1 MILCVFHTIRRPLSK
16 QRYAQLKENAT
27 TEKVKE
33 NYEHMIVEVKTRL
46 DSLLNLMKEL
56 VEATQTEAKTFER
69 SKEAL
74 DAAQKKVQ
82 LLIVKFEALLKD
94 LQKKMGEVYVAYIPE
109 ERRQEINKFL
119 EGATKQLS
127 EGLLQVKDVCK
138 EKELQGV
145 AQFGKVVEWASEK
158 SNEVQT
164 KVSELTDEHV
174 KPRFESAKE
183 VLTNYSPDAMEK
195 ANEGF
200 SALMD
205 EEQTYFARLTAFIYI
220 ILHAIFMFAQQGFAG
235 ANDEEVCTIA
245 EEAKSVDSQPKTPK
259 TSTSS

>member
-1 MILCVFHTIRRPLSK
+1 
-16 QRYAQLKENAT
+16 
-27 TEKVKE
+27 
-33 NYEHMIVEVKTRL
+33 MIVEVKTRL

-127 EGLLQVKDVCK
+127 EGLLQVKDVYK

-205 EEQTYFARLTAFIYI
+205 EEQTYFARLTAFLYI
-220 ILHAIFMFAQQGFAG
+220 IFHAIIMFAQRRSVVTEIKVC
-235 ANDEEVCTIA
+235 NVDEEGNAV
-245 EEAKSVDSQPKTPK
+245 TPK
-259 TSTSS
+259 TSTCS